1 MKNIKFRAWCISKKK
16 MMNRYVLSLL
26 KTILLGFI
34 LSWQN
39 KNFIPLQYTGLLDK
53 NWVEIYEN
61 DIVRY
66 DLDWDW
72 EIRLAVVP
80 QLTPK
85 ARHRYWELQSLVDDW
100 YYIEIIGNIYQN
112 PELLN

>member
-1 MKNIKFRAWCISKKK
+1 MTFLNKH
-16 MMNRYVLSLL
+16 MDYDV
-26 KTILLGFI
+26 TIVDGKYASVESGWDI
-34 LSWQN
+34 HGTYPTVP
-39 KNFIPLQYTGLLDK
+39 IMQYTGLLDK